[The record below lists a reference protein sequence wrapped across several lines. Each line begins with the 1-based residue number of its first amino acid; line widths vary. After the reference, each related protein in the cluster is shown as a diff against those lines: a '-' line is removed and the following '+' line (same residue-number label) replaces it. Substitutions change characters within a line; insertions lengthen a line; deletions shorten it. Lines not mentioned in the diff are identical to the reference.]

1 MQQQMNVIGE
11 GSNGWA
17 AIPGTPLSRHRSRY
31 RTGRTSFL
39 LSPYYCLLSPSFS
52 PGLTVVV
59 DPWPCYLSS
68 ACEPILRAQQVLIQF
83 VCLAGCSPVLR
94 SHVDQPWHA
103 SSSRAHFISFLLSF
117 FLPSCGLFALMIPR
131 LRCVAKEDFDK

>member
-11 GSNGWA
+11 CSNSRA

-68 ACEPILRAQQVLIQF
+68 ACEPILRAQQVRIQS

-94 SHVDQPWHA
+94 SHVSLGTRH
-103 SSSRAHFISFLLSF
+103 RHGLIFFLSFLLSF
-117 FLPSCGLFALMIPR
+117 FLPSFLRPFCPHDATITLRGKRGL
-131 LRCVAKEDFDK
+131 